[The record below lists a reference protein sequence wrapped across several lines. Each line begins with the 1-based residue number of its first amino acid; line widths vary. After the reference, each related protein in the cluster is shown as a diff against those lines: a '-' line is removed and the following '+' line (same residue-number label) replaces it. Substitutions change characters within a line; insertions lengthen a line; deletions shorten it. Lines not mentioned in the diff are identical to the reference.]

1 MNRKKSSR
9 NGKFSARRNSL
20 KINIALQGGGSHG
33 AFAWGVLDRLLE
45 EQDLELPGIV
55 GTSAGAVNA
64 VLLAAGLST
73 GGRQGAREL
82 LRVFWER
89 ISEKPYAQTPWMGF
103 PLPSLS
109 WPIPPSL
116 TWIAVE
122 MWSRFFSPY
131 QFNPLDVNPLRD
143 ILKELVDFGALRH
156 GQAKLFLCATN
167 VLTGKLCIFDNA
179 EIGPEHVLASACL
192 PTMFQAIQIGDNYYW
207 DGGYMGNPPIFPVIY
222 NTSCDDILIIQINP
236 IAIER
241 VPKSP
246 QDIADRMNTL
256 SFNSSL
262 LRELRAISFV
272 SRLVEEGVLDR
283 SRFKRLNIHIVEA
296 EDVMRGLSVHS
307 KFDTKPQFI
316 STLHKLG
323 RDKMGEWIRLHRDK
337 VGRAS
342 SVDIKANFL

>member
-1 MNRKKSSR
+1 MNRKRSSR
-9 NGKFSARRNSL
+9 NRNSSSRNDSL
-20 KINIALQGGGSHG
+20 TINVALQGGGSHG

-45 EQDLELPGIV
+45 EPDLELPGIV

-82 LRVFWER
+82 LRAFWER
-89 ISEKPYAQTPWMGF
+89 ISEKPYAQMPWLGF
-103 PLPSLS
+103 PLPSIS
-109 WPIPPSL
+109 WPIPQSL
-116 TWIAVE
+116 AWIAIE

-143 ILKELVDFGALRH
+143 ILKELVDFSALRQ

-167 VLTGKLCIFDNA
+167 VLTGKLCIFENA

-192 PTMFQAIQIGDNYYW
+192 PTLFQAVRIGDNYYW

-222 NTSCDDILIIQINP
+222 NTSCNDILIIQINP

-262 LRELRAISFV
+262 LRELRAINFV
-272 SRLVEEGVLDR
+272 SRLVDEGVLDR

-296 EDVMRGLSVHS
+296 EEFMRGLNVHS
-307 KFDTKPQFI
+307 KFDAKPQFI
-316 STLHKLG
+316 SKLHALG
-323 RDKMGEWIRLHRDK
+323 RSKMTEWMQLHRDK
-337 VGRAS
+337 IGRAS
-342 SVDIKANFL
+342 SVDVKATFL